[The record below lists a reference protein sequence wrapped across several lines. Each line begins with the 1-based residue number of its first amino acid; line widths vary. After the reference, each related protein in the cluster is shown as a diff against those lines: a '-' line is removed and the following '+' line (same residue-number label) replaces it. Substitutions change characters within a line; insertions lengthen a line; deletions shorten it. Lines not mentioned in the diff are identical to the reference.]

1 MNGQYLIENETQ
13 LRAVIGARNEA
24 VVQKIAPSL
33 DDSMCEFIKRSP
45 LIFLSTIDPRGLA
58 DVSPK
63 GDGPGFVKF
72 GADGELLIPD
82 RPGNKLIMGFENILR
97 NEKVGI
103 IFVIPNT
110 RETLRVKG
118 TAKLSNDPLLLDQLS
133 AKGKPALLCT
143 KVTVTECFFHCG
155 KAMIRSGMWKP
166 ETWANRDKSLMI
178 KSIAQKFSQQ
188 EKEVETRLEESYRD
202 KLY

>member
-1 MNGQYLIENETQ
+1 
-13 LRAVIGARNEA
+13 
-24 VVQKIAPSL
+24 
-33 DDSMCEFIKRSP
+33 MCEFVQRSP
-45 LIFLSTIDPRGLA
+45 LIFLSTIDQRGLA
-58 DVSPK
+58 DVLPK

-72 GADGELLIPD
+72 STDGDLLIPD

-97 NEKVGI
+97 NQNVGI
-103 IFVIPNT
+103 IFVILNT

-118 TAKLSNDPLLLDQLS
+118 TAKLSNDPELLDQLS

-155 KAMIRSGMWKP
+155 KAMIRSGVWKP
-166 ETWANRDKSLMI
+166 ETWQNRDKSLMI

-188 EKEVETRLEESYRD
+188 ENHVEKSLEESYRD